1 MAAQTENLNLTKPD
15 GTDPVD
21 IAPINGNMDIIDGA
35 YGGIMGRFG
44 GMSFRRLS
52 RAEYDALTVKDSG
65 TAYFTTDIKGKVE
78 LFVGEANIGGGN
90 GEPLNAAILLS
101 RSGAALSADAEAVT
115 PDEPAIQTMIITGF
129 TNGAG
134 TSGQGSYSNRII
146 TQDYYTFPAAN
157 ILTLSGTKPSGKS
170 LWFEYDYYSYAN
182 YSIGYWHGIT
192 EDQQVNMSSVQSWW
206 PNYQISKFKL
216 VVGFTD
222 NSAISPSDVT
232 IQMNYKGY

>member
-1 MAAQTENLNLTKPD
+1 MLTIRNEEFVRYEGGKAVVRTVLEITSPAELPASD
-15 GTDPVD
+15 GLPGRLLHQGSVAWD
-21 IAPINGNMDIIDGA
+21 IVNGSL
-35 YGGIMGRFG
+35 YG
-44 GMSFRRLS
+44 LT
-52 RAEYDALTVKDSG
+52 AE
-65 TAYFTTDIKGKVE
+65 
-78 LFVGEANIGGGN
+78 GEWFIQSTGGGN

-115 PDEPAIQTMIITGF
+115 PDEPAIQTMSITGF

-134 TSGQGSYSNRII
+134 TSGQGSNSNRII

-192 EDQQVNMSSVQSWW
+192 EGQQVNMSSVQSWW